1 LEEVSDEAPLV
12 IQFRKQVR
20 LEAIFIQGLYT
31 KFLRTVREEEK
42 AHKEKVAD
50 RPCVE
55 EPIVVMQQRWV
66 Y

>member
-1 LEEVSDEAPLV
+1 
-12 IQFRKQVR
+12 VR